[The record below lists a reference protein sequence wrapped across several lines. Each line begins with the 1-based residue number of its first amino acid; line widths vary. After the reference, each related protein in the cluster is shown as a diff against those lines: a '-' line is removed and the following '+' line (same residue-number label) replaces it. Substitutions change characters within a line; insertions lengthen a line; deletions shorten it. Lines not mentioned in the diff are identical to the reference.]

1 MKRMR
6 KILLSAVLL
15 VVLGVALLGFRFGS
29 ALFQEGNPLPILS
42 SIAELE
48 WTNSSYESYSRTDK
62 TTKYISRN
70 TGESRYDVIK
80 AMMKNEGW
88 DFIEQMG
95 AGLVFENNGQT
106 KVVETRQ
113 YSRHY
118 ILSEIPNDV
127 RD

>member
-1 MKRMR
+1 MR